1 MRLGE
6 VPRASS
12 VTGWLGRWDEVK
24 VVVGEEWVIAGGV

>member
-6 VPRASS
+6 VLRASS

-24 VVVGEEWVIAGGV
+24 VVVGEELVMVGGV